1 MATIHPPT
9 PRGTPAQR
17 RRRGNAARERPK
29 SGQRA
34 GKERARAGSTIGN
47 GLVQSPR
54 VAALRG
60 LIVLKIRPSCP
71 RGFTQDIPA
80 LNENPTHTATR
91 STWGGIW
98 PFFRS
103 LRKPMVLSHN
113 RVGVLR
119 EFRKHRVFLRAETGR
134 FSAVSKRVRYELDSR
149 TGSRGAGISG
159 VVSGCS
165 LSGEAGRSFGLLFIC
180 GGIATC
186 GRCAARA
193 RVPGNQRRHRRCEL
207 ASRAEPPNR
216 RLRPATPASANSQRR
231 GGFCVFRAF

>member
-1 MATIHPPT
+1 MGWP
-9 PRGTPAQR
+9 
-17 RRRGNAARERPK
+17 RRGPRAAKERAK

-47 GLVQSPR
+47 GLVQSPP

-60 LIVLKIRPSCP
+60 LIVLKIRPACL
-71 RGFTQDIPA
+71 RGFTQDIPD

-91 STWGGIW
+91 STWGGRG

-134 FSAVSKRVRYELDSR
+134 FFAFLKRARYELDSR

-180 GGIATC
+180 GGIGHC
-186 GRCAARA
+186 DVREVRCAGPSAR
-193 RVPGNQRRHRRCEL
+193 
-207 ASRAEPPNR
+207 
-216 RLRPATPASANSQRR
+216 
-231 GGFCVFRAF
+231 